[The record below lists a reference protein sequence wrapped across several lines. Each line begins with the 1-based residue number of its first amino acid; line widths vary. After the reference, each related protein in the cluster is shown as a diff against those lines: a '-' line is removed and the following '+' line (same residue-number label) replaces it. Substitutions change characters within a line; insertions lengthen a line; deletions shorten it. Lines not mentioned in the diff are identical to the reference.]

1 MQHRWTMNPWFG
13 SLLLSCP
20 EGGAAAS
27 WTERNV
33 WTRGHGIESF
43 PLRCPNATALAA
55 FKAAVARGDINFYA
69 SAFCTM
75 YEYSDASLLSW
86 VSNFTHSVG
95 TMGGQRHV
103 STVASQ
109 RDEPGVTRAAVPL
122 LVDAGV
128 TGLSMGV
135 DWASPTAGV
144 PRAFV
149 WRDEATGTELL
160 VAWVSAAAL
169 LRVFSPH
176 HDDLTKR
183 SCAAQQRLRRR
194 TLRPRR
200 QDG

>member
-160 VAWVSAAAL
+160 VAWVSA
-169 LRVFSPH
+169 RVFSPH
-176 HDDLTKR
+176 HHLIK
-183 SCAAQQRLRRR
+183 SAS
-194 TLRPRR
+194 
-200 QDG
+200 

>member
-20 EGGAAAS
+20 EGGAAS

-95 TMGGQRHV
+95 TMGGQRHL

-122 LVDAGV
+122 LVD
-128 TGLSMGV
+128 TE
-135 DWASPTAGV
+135 DASISLKEINARISY
-144 PRAFV
+144 PR
-149 WRDEATGTELL
+149 RYLR
-160 VAWVSAAAL
+160 AL
-169 LRVFSPH
+169 LGPAILMLIGVVPSR
-176 HDDLTKR
+176 
-183 SCAAQQRLRRR
+183 A
-194 TLRPRR
+194 
-200 QDG
+200 